1 MKELGEKRVNL
12 SLAGVDAEVVYH
24 LYEGVKV
31 DTLLVSFKERRRVV
45 STLDGYREVPYVANT
60 YTPVPLQEQM
70 MKNYGEY
77 KSKLPLSLG
86 LKPSELAFLNTG
98 VDMDDLAVCERS
110 YEEFQVCCL
119 ATAGAKDNAMRS
131 GVDVTSYVER
141 DGQCTNETGTVNLIL
156 LTNATLSEGAMT
168 RAIITATEA
177 KTATFQDLDVR
188 SVYSPE
194 CQATGTGT
202 DNMIIVSGT
211 MGKPLKVTSGH
222 SKMSELIAHSTK
234 VAVAQALK
242 NFGL

>member
-1 MKELGEKRVNL
+1 MKEPNEKKINL
-12 SLAGVDAEVVYH
+12 QLADVEAKIIYH
-24 LYEGVKV
+24 FYEDVEV
-31 DTLLVSFKERRRVV
+31 DTLLVSFKEKRRVI
-45 STLDGYREVPYVANT
+45 STLEGYREVPYVANT

-70 MKNYGEY
+70 MKNYSEY
-77 KSKLPLSLG
+77 KSNFPLSLG

-98 VDMDDLAVCERS
+98 VDIDDLAMCERS
-110 YEEFQVCCL
+110 YEEFTVCCL
-119 ATAGAKDNAMRS
+119 ATAGAKDNAMRQ

-141 DGQCTNETGTVNLIL
+141 DGQCVSEVGTVNLIL

-177 KTATFQDLDVR
+177 KTAAFQDLDIK
-188 SVYSPE
+188 SVYSPKS
-194 CQATGTGT
+194 QATGTGT
-202 DNMIIVSGT
+202 DNIIIVSGT

-234 VAVAQALK
+234 TAVAQALR